1 MTRGVDRLLA
11 ANSVCTDVE
20 RSYGRVRVSVTI
32 LDPQTAALP
41 DEVGRDALI
50 LEEPLLRWLE

>member
-1 MTRGVDRLLA
+1 MGACRVVST
-11 ANSVCTDVE
+11 SVFQVE
-20 RSYGRVRVSVTI
+20 RSDGRVRVSVTI
-32 LDPQTAALP
+32 LDHQTAALL